1 MTRLKQFITRTFGEE
16 GSFQNH
22 PKDKGNYYK
31 GKLYGTIWGIT
42 ARDNFQTFTYCHTLY
57 KNKQIEQS
65 KNYAELFY
73 SQSQYWNKLY
83 DKIVDENIAFKIW
96 DTGIN
101 IGVKTTVK
109 ILQRILQKYE
119 SSLAIDGVFGES
131 TLQVLNLFNVY
142 DEYILELEKYYR
154 GLKGFKF
161 FGIGWLKRLF
171 RRFK

>member
-1 MTRLKQFITRTFGEE
+1 MTRLKEFINRTFGEE
-16 GSFQNH
+16 GSYQAH

-31 GKLYGTIWGIT
+31 GVLYGTIWGIT

-65 KNYAELFY
+65 RSIAETFYAN
-73 SQSQYWNKLY
+73 SQYWNPLY

-101 IGVKTTVK
+101 MGVKTTVK
-109 ILQRILQKYE
+109 ILQRVLQRFE
-119 SSLAIDGVFGES
+119 CSLLIDGVFGEG

-142 DEYILELEKYYR
+142 DEYISALEKYYR
-154 GLKGFKF
+154 KLNTFKIFGL
-161 FGIGWLKRLF
+161 GWLKRLF